1 MPSLLSR
8 QFVLMV
14 SVALTACLFSSP
26 AAATDHSTLVSGPL
40 ETGSDATR
48 QCLKC
53 HAEAAS
59 QIMQTAHWTWQR
71 PQKVNGR
78 QVDLGKI
85 NAFNNFCTSTPSNR
99 VHCSEC
105 HIGYGWRDK
114 SFDFS

>member
-1 MPSLLSR
+1 MPSILSR
-8 QFVLMV
+8 QFVIMLF
-14 SVALTACLFSSP
+14 AAFLGGLTALP
-26 AAATDHSTLVSGPL
+26 ATAATDHSSLVSGPL
-40 ETGSDATR
+40 ASGSDATR

-53 HAEAAS
+53 HAEAAT

-71 PQKVNGR
+71 RQAVNGS

-85 NAFNNFCTSTPSNR
+85 NAFNNFCTSTPTNR

-114 SFDFS
+114 YV